1 MRALILTGPESEGQR
16 AVDRALK
23 QAFSERG
30 DFCLSLSARV
40 LLGQHP
46 ARSMLR
52 ALEDEGALLARMSG
66 SGATCFGIFDS
77 ARAAGLAAYRIGASY
92 EDWWITATGLAPA
105 PVAG

>member
-52 ALEDEGALLARMSG
+52 ALEDEALTSPRGFAWNPKAL
-66 SGATCFGIFDS
+66 
-77 ARAAGLAAYRIGASY
+77 
-92 EDWWITATGLAPA
+92 
-105 PVAG
+105 